1 MSIFLKLGWYFRREW
16 KLYLAGVLGLVLT
29 AIIGIVPPR
38 IIGDV
43 VDGINQHS
51 LTAHTLT
58 VYLVIIG
65 VAAVGQYLAR
75 YLWRNAS
82 GVVQPALN
90 ERCGNDSFGIL

>member
-75 YLWRNAS
+75 YLWRNAIW
-82 GVVQPALN
+82 GGAAGL
-90 ERCGNDSFGIL
+90 ERTLRERLFGIL